1 MDPRPRVSPAELEL
15 LEYISDHHPATVREV
30 AEHFAAVD
38 GRARTTVL
46 TLMERLRKKG
56 YLTRRTVKGANQY
69 SPCESRGDVLRSVVR
84 DFVQRTLG
92 GSVRPFVAY
101 LGSDANLSDE
111 ELDELKR
118 LVQDLDARKA
128 EGER

>member
-1 MDPRPRVSPAELEL
+1 MEDKPRVSPAELEL
-15 LEYISDHHPATVREV
+15 LQHIAEKHPVTVREV
-30 AEHFAAVD
+30 ADHFARTD

-56 YLTRRTVKGANQY
+56 YLTRRRVDGANQY
-69 SPCESRGDVLRSVVR
+69 SPNETKSDMLRGMVR

-92 GSVRPFVAY
+92 GSVTPFVAY
-101 LGSDANLSDE
+101 LGSDASLSNE

-118 LVQDLDARKA
+118 LVADLEARR
-128 EGER
+128 EEE

>member
-1 MDPRPRVSPAELEL
+1 MEARPRVSPAELEL
-15 LEYISDHHPATVREV
+15 LEYINERHPVTVREV
-30 AEHFAAVD
+30 ADHFAAAD

-56 YLTRRTVKGANQY
+56 YLTRRSEHGSNRY
-69 SPCESRGDVLRSVVR
+69 SPCEPKGDVLRGVVR

-92 GSVRPFVAY
+92 GSVQPFVAY
-101 LGSDANLSDE
+101 LGSDADLSDD

-118 LVQDLDARKA
+118 LVRELDARRT
-128 EGER
+128 EEE

>member
-1 MDPRPRVSPAELEL
+1 MEPRPRVSPAELEL
-15 LEYISDHHPATVREV
+15 LEYISEHHPVTVREV
-30 AEHFAAVD
+30 ADHFAEVD

-56 YLTRRTVKGANQY
+56 YLTRRNVEGANRY
-69 SPCESRGDVLRSVVR
+69 SPCEPKGDVLRGVVR

-111 ELDELKR
+111 ELKELKR
-118 LVQDLDARKA
+118 LVQDLDARRT
-128 EGER
+128 EGK

>member
-15 LEYISDHHPATVREV
+15 LNYINENNPATVRDV
-30 AEHFAAVD
+30 AEHFGQLD

-56 YLTRRTVKGANQY
+56 YLNRRQSGGINEY
-69 SPCESRGDVLRSVVR
+69 SPNESKADTLRGVVQ

-92 GSVRPFVAY
+92 GSVTPFVAY
-101 LGSDANLSDE
+101 LGSDADLSD
-111 ELDELKR
+111 DELSQLKS
-118 LVQDLDARKA
+118 LVAKLDARRA
-128 EGER
+128 ENE